1 MKNDESLNNLRC
13 AATFSKPSIVID
25 CRTRKAQ
32 KSKRERNKLIA
43 LASPSHLFGQ
53 RIEQLAF
60 FPLYS
65 IGIFTHKSITALIKM
80 RYMRFNSILRWTCDF
95 DHLIV
100 LKCLDRSRLAEWCD
114 HTFSNFR
121 HFGYPMCPFKI
132 IKKKSV

>member
-1 MKNDESLNNLRC
+1 MMKASTISDVLLHSRSPVLLL
-13 AATFSKPSIVID
+13 IVEREK
-25 CRTRKAQ
+25 C